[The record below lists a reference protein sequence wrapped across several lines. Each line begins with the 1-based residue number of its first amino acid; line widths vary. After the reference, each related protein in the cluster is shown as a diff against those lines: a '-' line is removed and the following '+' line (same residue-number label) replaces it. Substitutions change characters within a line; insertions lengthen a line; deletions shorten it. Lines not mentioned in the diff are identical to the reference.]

1 MFKFTH
7 DDLLSGHKEEFGDSE
22 DFVVQVY
29 EGIEDEGYEIQE
41 IEHTCVEA
49 YGALGALF
57 LATKI

>member
-1 MFKFTH
+1 
-7 DDLLSGHKEEFGDSE
+7 
-22 DFVVQVY
+22 VY